1 MIKKFTR
8 IVLTAVMP
16 IGMIAGC
23 ATAEK
28 SEAKEQKAVHSEKKD
43 YTDYSYGS
51 KGIVVSG
58 KAKERQQYEVG
69 YMDDNKLIG
78 IDENIED
85 CIVLDNKDEAGLVW
99 KQIERGSIIEV
110 QYGKDRNDIVGV
122 QLVGDR
128 EPYEIS
134 DKFDRNTIN
143 EIVENVKGNLQ

>member
-8 IVLTAVMP
+8 VILTAVMP
-16 IGMIAGC
+16 ISIIAGC
-23 ATAEK
+23 GTAEK
-28 SEAKEQKAVHSEKKD
+28 TEEKEPKAVQSEKKD

-51 KGIVVSG
+51 KGILVSG

-85 CIVLDNKDEAGLVW
+85 CIILDNKDEAGLVW

-110 QYGKDRNDIVGV
+110 QYGKDRSDIVGV
-122 QLVGDR
+122 QFVGDR

-143 EIVENVKGNLQ
+143 EIVENVKGNL

>member
-8 IVLTAVMP
+8 VVLIAVMP
-16 IGMIAGC
+16 ISLITGC
-23 ATAEK
+23 GAAEK
-28 SEAKEQKAVHSEKKD
+28 TEAQKSKEVQKEKKD

-51 KGIVVSG
+51 KGILVSG
-58 KAKERQQYEVG
+58 KAKERQQYEIG

-78 IDENIED
+78 IDKNIED
-85 CIVLDNKDEAGLVW
+85 CIILDNKDEASHIW

-110 QYGKDRNDIVGV
+110 QYGKDRKDIVGV

-128 EPYEIS
+128 KPYEIS

-143 EIVENVKGNLQ
+143 EIVGQVKGNL

>member
-8 IVLTAVMP
+8 VVLTTVMP
-16 IGMIAGC
+16 ISLIMGC
-23 ATAEK
+23 GNDEK
-28 SEAKEQKAVHSEKKD
+28 TKAQEPKVVQSEKKD
-43 YTDYSYGS
+43 YMDYSYGS
-51 KGIVVSG
+51 KGILVSG

-85 CIVLDNKDEAGLVW
+85 CIILDNKDEAGYIW
-99 KQIERGSIIEV
+99 KQVERGAIIEV
-110 QYGKDRNDIVGV
+110 QFGKERNDIVGV

-128 EPYEIS
+128 DPYEIS

-143 EIVENVKGNLQ
+143 EIVENVKGNL

>member
-1 MIKKFTR
+1 MIKKITR
-8 IVLTAVMP
+8 VVLTAVMP
-16 IGMIAGC
+16 ISMIAGC
-23 ATAEK
+23 GAAEK
-28 SEAKEQKAVHSEKKD
+28 TEVKEPKATQSEKKD

-143 EIVENVKGNLQ
+143 EIVENVKGNL

>member
-8 IVLTAVMP
+8 VVLTAVMP
-16 IGMIAGC
+16 IGLITGC
-23 ATAEK
+23 GTTEK
-28 SEAKEQKAVHSEKKD
+28 TEAKEPKAVQAEKKD

-51 KGIVVSG
+51 KGILVSG
-58 KAKERQQYEVG
+58 KAKERLQYEVG

-78 IDENIED
+78 IDETIED
-85 CIVLDNKDEAGLVW
+85 CIILNNKDEASHIW

-110 QYGKDRNDIVGV
+110 QYGKDHKDIVGV

-128 EPYEIS
+128 KPYEIS

-143 EIVENVKGNLQ
+143 EIVGKVKGSL

>member
-1 MIKKFTR
+1 MMKTFTR

-16 IGMIAGC
+16 ISMSMGC
-23 ATAEK
+23 GNTEKTEAE
-28 SEAKEQKAVHSEKKD
+28 EPKEQAEKKD

>member
-8 IVLTAVMP
+8 VVLTAIIP
-16 IGMIAGC
+16 IGMVAGC
-23 ATAEK
+23 GNTEK
-28 SEAKEQKAVHSEKKD
+28 TEAKEPKAVQSEKKD

-51 KGIVVSG
+51 KGILVNG

-85 CIVLDNKDEAGLVW
+85 CIILGNKDEAGLVW

-143 EIVENVKGNLQ
+143 EIVENVKGNL

>member
-28 SEAKEQKAVHSEKKD
+28 SEAKEQKAVQSEKKD

-128 EPYEIS
+128 ELYEIS

-143 EIVENVKGNLQ
+143 EIVENVKGNL

>member
-8 IVLTAVMP
+8 LVLTVVIPIVLIT
-16 IGMIAGC
+16 GC
-23 ATAEK
+23 GTAEK
-28 SEAKEQKAVHSEKKD
+28 TKVQETKAVKSEKKD
-43 YTDYSYGS
+43 YMDYSYGS
-51 KGIVVSG
+51 KGILVSS

-69 YMDDNKLIG
+69 FIDDNKLVG
-78 IDENIED
+78 IDENIAD
-85 CIVLDNKDEAGLVW
+85 CIILDNKDEAGLVW

-128 EPYEIS
+128 DTYEIS

-143 EIVENVKGNLQ
+143 EIVENVKGNL

>member
-28 SEAKEQKAVHSEKKD
+28 SEAKEQKAVQSEKKD

-58 KAKERQQYEVG
+58 KAKECQQYEVG

-78 IDENIED
+78 VDENIED

>member
-16 IGMIAGC
+16 IGIIAGC

-28 SEAKEQKAVHSEKKD
+28 SEAKEQKAVQSEKKD

-110 QYGKDRNDIVGV
+110 QYGKARNDIVGV

>member
-8 IVLTAVMP
+8 VVLTTVMP
-16 IGMIAGC
+16 IGLIMGC
-23 ATAEK
+23 WNVEKTKAEEPKTA
-28 SEAKEQKAVHSEKKD
+28 EKKD

-143 EIVENVKGNLQ
+143 EIVGNVKGNL

>member
-8 IVLTAVMP
+8 IVLTAVML

-28 SEAKEQKAVHSEKKD
+28 SEAKEQKAVQSEKKD

>member
-28 SEAKEQKAVHSEKKD
+28 SEAKEQKAVQSEKKD

-122 QLVGDR
+122 QLVGNR

>member
-28 SEAKEQKAVHSEKKD
+28 SEAKEQEAVQSEKKD
-43 YTDYSYGS
+43 YMDYSYGS

>member
-16 IGMIAGC
+16 ISMIVGC
-23 ATAEK
+23 GNTEK
-28 SEAKEQKAVHSEKKD
+28 TEVKEPKAIQSEKKD

-85 CIVLDNKDEAGLVW
+85 CIVLDNKDKAGLVW
-99 KQIERGSIIEV
+99 KQIARGSIIEV

-143 EIVENVKGNLQ
+143 EIVENVKGNL

>member
-28 SEAKEQKAVHSEKKD
+28 SEAKEQKAVQSEKKD
-43 YTDYSYGS
+43 YTDYLYGS

>member
-8 IVLTAVMP
+8 VVLTTVMP
-16 IGMIAGC
+16 ISLIMGC
-23 ATAEK
+23 GNAEK
-28 SEAKEQKAVHSEKKD
+28 TKVQETKAAQSEKKD

-51 KGIVVSG
+51 KGILVSS

-69 YMDDNKLIG
+69 FIDDNKLIG
-78 IDENIED
+78 VDENIED
-85 CIVLDNKDEAGLVW
+85 CIILDNKDEASLVW

-110 QYGKDRNDIVGV
+110 QYDKDRNNIVGV

-128 EPYEIS
+128 ESYEIS

-143 EIVENVKGNLQ
+143 EIVENVKGNL